1 MASQKQSIFGNRT
14 IIIGAT
20 VVSGLMAVFVPFL
33 PAIIS
38 AVLAVKLHRS
48 REVWVRNVVIAN
60 VIIIVANLVVTAT
73 AIGTGHMLRGIA

>member
-38 AVLAVKLHRS
+38 AVLAVKFHRS

-60 VIIIVANLVVTAT
+60 VVIIVVNLVVTAT
-73 AIGTGHMLRGIA
+73 AVGTGHMLRGIA